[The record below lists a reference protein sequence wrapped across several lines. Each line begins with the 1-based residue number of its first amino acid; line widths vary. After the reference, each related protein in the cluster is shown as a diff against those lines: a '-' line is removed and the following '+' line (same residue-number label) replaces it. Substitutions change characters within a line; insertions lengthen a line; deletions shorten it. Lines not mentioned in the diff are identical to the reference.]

1 MMPIALPLRRNH
13 ATAMRAAAVAC
24 GRVAG
29 EGAR

>member
-1 MMPIALPLRRNH
+1 MMLVALPLRRTH
-13 ATAMRAAAVAC
+13 ATALRAAVVAC